1 MKTVQLKRHKNSDWK
16 YLSENINL
24 KEPLV
29 LVFGNRYLLEDKG
42 IYEEIKGFFKDGH
55 IVFGSACGDISSES
69 IDDETITITAIE
81 FEKSNFVIKT
91 SNVLSENSEAKID
104 SFSIGKKLIS
114 QLPEEGL
121 KHVFVLSDGSFI
133 NGSQLT
139 KGMNAAT
146 DDNLLITGALCGDD
160 ARFEKT
166 ISSYNENPKQGEMV
180 AIGLYGETLEVTFSI
195 NGGWTPFGPER
206 VVTKSEGNILYELD
220 NLPALDLY
228 KKYLGEKEKELP
240 GAALL
245 YPINVKSEDG
255 NDYIV
260 RTILNIDEEKN
271 AMILAGDIFEDS
283 RVQLMMTH
291 VDNIVNAAEKAA
303 VSASEFRKKK
313 AELAILVSCIG
324 RKLVLDQRVEEEVEE
339 VMEVV
344 GNDTT
349 ITGLYSYGEIAP
361 LAGESKCHLHNQ
373 TMTIT
378 LISE

>member
-1 MKTVQLKRHKNSDWK
+1 MKTVQLKKHKNADWK
-16 YLSENINL
+16 YLSENITL

-29 LVFGNRYLLEDKG
+29 LVFGNRFLLEDETLF
-42 IYEEIKGFFKDGH
+42 EEIRSKFKDGH

-69 IDDETITITAIE
+69 IDDESITITAIE
-81 FEKSNFVIKT
+81 FEKSNFIIKT
-91 SNVLSENSEAKID
+91 TNILNSKLESKVD
-104 SFSIGKKLIS
+104 SFKIGKDLIS
-114 QLPEEGL
+114 QFSEEGL
-121 KHVFVLSDGSFI
+121 KHVFVVSEGSFI

-139 KGMNAAT
+139 KGMNSAT
-146 DDNLLITGALCGDD
+146 DNNLLITGALCGDD

-166 ISSYNENPKQGEMV
+166 VSSYNEKPKLGEIV
-180 AIGLYGETLEVTFSI
+180 AIGLYGESLEISFSI

-206 VVTKSEGNILYELD
+206 IVTKSEGNTLYELD

-228 KKYLGEKEKELP
+228 KKYLGDKSKELP

-245 YPINVKSEDG
+245 YPLNVKTTDG
-255 NDYIV
+255 QNTIV
-260 RTILNIDEEKN
+260 RSILNIDEAEN
-271 AMILAGDIFEDS
+271 SMILAGDIFENS
-283 RVQLMMTH
+283 KVQLMMTN

-303 VSASEFRKKK
+303 KNALEFRKKK
-313 AELAILVSCIG
+313 PELAILVSCIG

-344 GNDTT
+344 GSSTT

-361 LAGESKCHLHNQ
+361 FIGESSCQLHNQ
-373 TMTIT
+373 TMTVT

>member
-1 MKTVQLKRHKNSDWK
+1 MKTIQLKKHKNTDWE
-16 YLSENINL
+16 YLSEKINL
-24 KEPLV
+24 IAPLV
-29 LVFGNRYLLEDKG
+29 LVFGNRFLLEEDT
-42 IYEEIKGFFKDGH
+42 ILDEIRNIFKDGH

-69 IDDETITITAIE
+69 IDDETVTITAIE
-81 FEKSNFVIKT
+81 FEKSTFIIKT
-91 SNVLSENSEAKID
+91 ANVLNNHSNTKID
-104 SFSIGKKLIS
+104 SFKIGENLIN
-114 QLPEEGL
+114 QLPQEGL
-121 KHVFVLSDGSFI
+121 KHVFVLSEGSFI

-146 DDNLLITGALCGDD
+146 NDNLLITGALCGDD

-166 ISSYNENPKQGEMV
+166 VSSYNELPKPGEMV

-206 VVTKSEGNILYELD
+206 IVTKSKGNILYELD

-228 KKYLGEKEKELP
+228 KKYLGKKSEELP

-245 YPINVKSEDG
+245 YPLNVKSNDG
-255 NDYIV
+255 NNTIV
-260 RTILNIDEEKN
+260 RTILNIDETEN
-271 AMILAGDIFEDS
+271 SMILAGDIFENS
-283 RVQLMMTH
+283 KVQLMMTN

-303 VSASEFRKKK
+303 INASEFRKKK
-313 AELAILVSCIG
+313 PQLAILVSCIG

-339 VMEVV
+339 VMEVI
-344 GNDTT
+344 GNKTT

-361 LAGESKCHLHNQ
+361 FIGESSCQLHNQ